1 MIHILYGDYM
11 KNFIALS
18 GLPRSGS
25 TLLSSILSQNPDIHA
40 EGNSA
45 LCQLMWDMQMSIVG
59 NSMEQLRASNRGQ
72 NAVDILK
79 AIPDLYYKET
89 NKPIVIDKCRSWTL
103 PANVETL
110 KRYIAPN
117 FKVIVLERPI
127 IDIVK
132 SFVHLRK
139 ENNWE
144 GDLEEGLLDEM
155 SEPIMRSYNGVQW
168 AKENNQFNNF
178 IFIQYDDL
186 VNNTKETIDKIYKF
200 CELDIFEHDFNNI
213 VNKHPEDDTVYN
225 LVGQHDIRPTISKRQ
240 LDVELSKEMIA
251 KCESLL

>member
-1 MIHILYGDYM
+1 MQ
-11 KNFIALS
+11 NFIALS

-25 TLLSSILSQNPDIHA
+25 TLLSSILSQNPNIHA

-45 LCQLMWDMQMSIVG
+45 LCQLMWDIQISIVG

-79 AIPDLYYKET
+79 AIPGLYYKDI

-103 PANVETL
+103 PSNMETL
-110 KRYIAPN
+110 KRYITPN
-117 FKVIVLERPI
+117 PKVIVLERPI

-132 SFVHLRK
+132 SFVNLRK

-144 GDLEEGLLDEM
+144 GDAEQGLLDEM
-155 SEPIMRSYNGVQW
+155 SEPIMRSLDGVKW

-186 VNNTKETIDKIYKF
+186 INNTKETINKIYKF
-200 CELDIFEHDFNNI
+200 CEIEPFEHNFNNI
-213 VNKHPEDDTVYN
+213 VNQHPEDDTVYN
-225 LVGQHDIRPTISKRQ
+225 MIGQHDVRPTISKRQ
-240 LDVELSKEMIA
+240 LNIELTQDTID
-251 KCESLL
+251 KCNQIQKSLL